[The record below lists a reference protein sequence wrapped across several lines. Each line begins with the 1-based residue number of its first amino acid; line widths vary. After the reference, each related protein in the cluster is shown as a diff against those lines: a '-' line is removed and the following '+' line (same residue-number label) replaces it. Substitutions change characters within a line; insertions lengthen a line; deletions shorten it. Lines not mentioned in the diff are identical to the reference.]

1 LRSSIP
7 LDELIASDDPDKL
20 INEAKNGPDYSI
32 AELSDP
38 NSPHYVPLSSDEI
51 ADKSSPVSTSMEK
64 ESPVQNEI
72 SDTMTADQL
81 AEVSNPANA
90 YVDSNFNA
98 TSEQEIDRSG
108 TITAEQL
115 EEISNPANAYADT
128 NQNVPLPDNVPT
140 NTMTAEELADISN
153 PANAYVDTNTLSQDQ
168 KDAAN
173 IVTDADKSGGSDGE
187 SPQESTTEWDEN
199 GNSAGSTPQP
209 DMNRDTAALT
219 QTGTFSNPGFFGD
232 QSLKNSD
239 VAFNKAVNMCVAV
252 AGYAANLK
260 RNKAPRGYVRSP
272 RNYLL
277 TEREMDAIER
287 KSGELSLYG
296 IIPYDVLNNFFYIL
310 AAVESEYDMI
320 HIARV
325 VGIPQ
330 LEDPRFIRNILGI
343 LAISDI
349 YKIGYLANGVASIIN
364 TFASKYSGAS
374 AYANPYET
382 SFGNVQR
389 ASDLSRSLGV
399 LGPLMLSTATNFN
412 GDIGILRNS
421 SGYSASSIDRTIQ
434 STIGLS
440 SGSAIGLAA
449 TALTHPTAAIKN
461 VASAVGANAIRGLIN
476 STPLG
481 GVLNSF
487 GPLGALVAGPLLEQF
502 GGNAIGN
509 FMSELI
515 TGSRI
520 PTQRL
525 ANNPSLRPPSYAGK
539 CFFGETPCAL
549 PAVDQVFC
557 RKVGSFGNP
566 MNGSGTDSFEMQ
578 NFASFGG
585 ALNIGSVV
593 ARMVTGSSIV
603 PDTSTYYGQSV
614 NSMIGNVC
622 SVLNVPLASKI
633 EMRRSDN
640 AIPFV
645 IGLSAAIAEETFS
658 PFGSKPISQGWKL
671 ASSTSNDVQ
680 RYNPQYLEACRTSL

>member
-1 LRSSIP
+1 MRSSIP

-38 NSPHYVPLSSDEI
+38 NSPHYVPLSSEEA
-51 ADKSSPVSTSMEK
+51 ADKSSPVSASMEK
-64 ESPVQNEI
+64 EAPVQNEI

-90 YVDSNFNA
+90 YADPNFNA

-153 PANAYVDTNTLSQDQ
+153 PVNAYVDTNTLTQDQ

-173 IVTDADKSGGSDGE
+173 IVTDGDKSDGTAQQ
-187 SPQESTTEWDEN
+187 QESTTEWDEN
-199 GNSAGSTPQP
+199 GNAAGSTPQP

-219 QTGTFSNPGFFGD
+219 QTGTFNNPGFFGD
-232 QSLKNSD
+232 QTLKNSD
-239 VAFNKAVNMCVAV
+239 AAFNKAVGMCVAV
-252 AGYAANLK
+252 AGFAANLK

-287 KSGELSLYG
+287 KAGELSLYG
-296 IIPYDVLNNFFYIL
+296 IIPYDVLSNFFYIL

-389 ASDLSRSLGV
+389 GADLSRSLGV
-399 LGPLMLSTATNFN
+399 LGPLMLSAATNFN
-412 GDIGILRNS
+412 GDIGILSNAPGLS
-421 SGYSASSIDRTIQ
+421 SSAIDRTIQ
-434 STIGLS
+434 STIGLA
-440 SGSAIGLAA
+440 SGSTIGLAA
-449 TALTHPTAAIKN
+449 TALTHPTAAIQN
-461 VASAVGANAIRGLIN
+461 IASRVGANVIGNLIN
-476 STPLG
+476 ATPLG
-481 GVLNSF
+481 GVLSSF
-487 GPLGALVAGPLLEQF
+487 GPLGSLVAGPLLEQF
-502 GGNAIGN
+502 GGNAIGS

-520 PTQRL
+520 PTQKL
-525 ANNPSLRPPSYAGK
+525 ANNPSLRAPSYAGK

-603 PDTSTYYGQSV
+603 PDTNTYYGQSV

-622 SVLNVPLASKI
+622 NVLNVPLGSKI

-658 PFGSKPISQGWKL
+658 PFGSKPISEGWKL
-671 ASSTSNDVQ
+671 ASSTANDVQ